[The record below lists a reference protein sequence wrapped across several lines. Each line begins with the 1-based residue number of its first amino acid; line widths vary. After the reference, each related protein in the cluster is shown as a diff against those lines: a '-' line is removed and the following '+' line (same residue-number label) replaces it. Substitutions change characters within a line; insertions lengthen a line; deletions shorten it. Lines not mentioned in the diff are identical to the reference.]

1 MRASSSSYQGKVL
14 IGVDLDAIT
23 QESAHL
29 RSLTERPNVQCIGW
43 QGPATNLPFETW
55 YPRMV
60 VKRTQA
66 SFNNAADFALA
77 MDMALIAQEIKDRTK
92 GLRIY
97 VVSKDKSVPNI
108 VHWFTEIQS
117 EENTTAHMVYSPED
131 IVLE

>member
-1 MRASSSSYQGKVL
+1 
-14 IGVDLDAIT
+14 
-23 QESAHL
+23 
-29 RSLTERPNVQCIGW
+29 
-43 QGPATNLPFETW
+43 
-55 YPRMV
+55 MV